1 MVTAKEVFI
10 DYHLLDLLFLIVL
23 AVVWGLLQNANPNHL
38 FVPKRDPRC
47 SYPHYDSGI
56 REFTNLTVML
66 IVPFI
71 VYATLYAI
79 LKIHGVLNGMVPF
92 DFFYVVVGHVGCI
105 LMANILS
112 NIIKLQVG
120 RPRPDFFD
128 VLGENANCETPQPED
143 MTQKEY
149 IECFKSFPS
158 GHTVTASCG
167 VMFFVLF
174 LQHAVVSDQ
183 ITVFFLKMVPFGW
196 TFYVGAMRV
205 TEHRHHIEDV
215 LAGMIIGFLF
225 PLVFFQG
232 QTAQLFPPEV
242 KP

>member
-1 MVTAKEVFI
+1 MVTAREVFI
-10 DYHLLDLLFLIVL
+10 DYHLLDLLFLILL
-23 AVVWGLLQNANPNHL
+23 AIAWGFLQNANPNHL

-56 REFTNLTVML
+56 REFTNLAVML

-79 LKIHGVLNGMVPF
+79 LKTQGVLKGMVPF
-92 DFFYVVVGHVGCI
+92 DAFSVVVGHVGCI

-120 RPRPDFFD
+120 RPRPDFFG
-128 VLGENANCETPQPED
+128 VLGENANCETPQRDD
-143 MTQKEY
+143 MTKKEY

-158 GHTVTASCG
+158 GHTVTASSG

-183 ITVFFLKMVPFGW
+183 ITVFFLKMIPFCW
-196 TFYVGAMRV
+196 TFYVAVMRI
-205 TEHRHHIEDV
+205 TEHRHHIDDE

-225 PLVFFQG
+225 PFVFFQI
-232 QTAQLFPPEV
+232 QATRLFPPDV